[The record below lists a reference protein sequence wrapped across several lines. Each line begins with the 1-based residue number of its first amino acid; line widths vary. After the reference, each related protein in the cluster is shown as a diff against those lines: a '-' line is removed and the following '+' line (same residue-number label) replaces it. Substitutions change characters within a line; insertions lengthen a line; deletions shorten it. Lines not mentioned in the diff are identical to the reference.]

1 LLARERWRVAS
12 AELLRILRLDPSA
25 QVEPQEPPYLRVE
38 LIDLNQPVDVL
49 IPLALTSRP
58 ELASQQAQVQ
68 ATLSLLKQE
77 KLRPLIPSILLR
89 GYSTPVTGTVAGGV
103 FAGGP
108 NGTIGNAGLREDL
121 DLQVLWQLDNL
132 GFGNRPRAHQRAAEN
147 RLAVTE
153 LFRIQDRVA
162 AEVAQAYA
170 HAQSAGRR
178 AAVAERGLRSALAS
192 ADKNLAALSQTKQT
206 GGVVQT
212 LVRPQEAVAA
222 VQALGQ
228 AYIDYHGAIADY
240 DRAQFRLYRAL
251 GHPAQALAS
260 EGAVCP
266 PAPPGRDNMPD

>member
-1 LLARERWRVAS
+1 V
-12 AELLRILRLDPSA
+12 D
-25 QVEPQEPPYLRVE
+25 
-38 LIDLNQPVDVL
+38 LIDLSQPVDDL
-49 IPLALTSRP
+49 IPIALTSRP

-68 ATLSLLKQE
+68 ATLVLLRQE

-89 GYSTPVTGTVAGGV
+89 GFSTPVTGTLAGGV

-108 NGTIGNAGLREDL
+108 NDKIGSNTGLRGDL

-132 GFGNRPRAHQRAAEN
+132 GFGNRARIHQRGAEN
-147 RLAVTE
+147 RLAVIE

-170 HAQSAGRR
+170 QVQSAFRR
-178 AAVAERGLRSALAS
+178 ADVAERGLRSALAS
-192 ADKNLAALSQTKQT
+192 ADKNLAALGQTKQA
-206 GGVVQT
+206 GGMVQT

-228 AYIDYHGAIADY
+228 AYIDYYGAIADY

-251 GHPAQALAS
+251 GHPAQALAG
-260 EGAVCP
+260 EGAECP
-266 PAPPGRDNMPD
+266 PTSPPAGGTSASLPHLQLMSTPASTGP